1 MILTYHLLA
10 WVLVIMTLLPLV
22 KNPHW
27 IFRVPDFGK
36 IQLFILQVILLVSF
50 PLFMPE
56 TLWTAGILLVA
67 TLFNGLTLYP
77 YTPLFRTSRLPPTAQ
92 ASGPVTIIS
101 LNVYQENRN
110 YGKFIQLIHA
120 LKPDLILTMESDTQW
135 DRALNKLDKDY
146 PFSVKVPLD
155 NTYGMHLFSRLKLQ
169 KTATHFFVADDLP
182 SIEAE
187 VITPDGF
194 VFKIFALHPPPPS
207 PTEEETSRERDG
219 DMLSVAKSIRQ
230 NKEIPTVAIG
240 DFNCV
245 AWAEASRLFVRTS
258 ELVDPR
264 LGRGFISTFHARY
277 RLLRFPIDQ
286 VYHSADIFVKEL
298 KTLPDV
304 DSDHLPVLF
313 SFVIDPLNH
322 SQNTLK
328 EKADAG
334 DLQEVDEKIEEGKEE
349 SGDRMANG

>member
-1 MILTYHLLA
+1 MLLTYHILA
-10 WVLVIMTLLPLV
+10 WVMIVMTLLPWV

-36 IQLFILQVILLVSF
+36 IQLFILQVVLLLSF
-50 PLFMPE
+50 PLFLPQ
-56 TLWTAGILLVA
+56 TFLTTGILLAV
-67 TLFNGLTLYP
+67 TLFNGATLYR
-77 YTPLFRTSRLPPTAQ
+77 YTRLFRTSTCPPTQQ
-92 ASGPVTIIS
+92 ASRPVSIIS
-101 LNVYQENRN
+101 LNVYQDNRN
-110 YGKFIQLIHA
+110 YGKFLALIDS
-120 LKPDLILTMESDTQW
+120 LKPDLILTMESDSRW
-135 DRALNKLDKDY
+135 DKALSVLDQEY
-146 PFSVKVPLD
+146 PYSVKVPLD

-169 KTATHFFVADDLP
+169 KTATHFYVADDLP

-187 VITPDGF
+187 VTSSDGF

-219 DMLSVAKSIRQ
+219 DMLSVAKAIRK
-230 NKEIPTVAIG
+230 NKEMPAVAIG

-245 AWAEASRLFVRTS
+245 AWAEASRLFVKTS
-258 ELVDPR
+258 ELIDPR
-264 LGRGFISTFHARY
+264 IGRGFISTFHARY

-313 SFVIDPLNH
+313 SFVIDPQNH
-322 SQNTLK
+322 SQNALK

-334 DLQEVDEKIEEGKEE
+334 DLQDVNEKIEEGKEE
-349 SGDRMANG
+349 DGERGD